1 MAITLRPVRSV
12 YGTPWSRMARG
23 VPLSRSVMNKLGRIL
38 VQEIVREG
46 KKDFAKQGRK
56 ATPLGEP
63 EGIPKSRNFW
73 KSFKHEIKGSRTI
86 QIISDWEWIEQI
98 LEGRDPYPMPWLT
111 QERGIMRV
119 PMKQPNGTVIVRVA
133 PATVKDA
140 WIHPGFAKHNFVERG
155 VKKGREKAAEIIAA
169 EVAKMLANGDP
180 TK

>member
-1 MAITLRPVRSV
+1 MSLELKPVRSV
-12 YGTPWSRMARG
+12 YGTPWSRMSK
-23 VPLSRSVMNKLGRIL
+23 VTLSRRVLNKLGRIL

-56 ATPLGEP
+56 ATPIGEP

-73 KSFKHEIKGSRTI
+73 KSFRSKVRGSRTI
-86 QIISDWEWIEQI
+86 EIFSDWEWIDQI

-119 PMKQPNGTVIVRVA
+119 PMRQPNGTVIVRVA
-133 PATVKDA
+133 PATVSKA
-140 WIHPGFAKHNFVERG
+140 WIHPGFAKHNFIERG
-155 VKKGREKAAEIIAA
+155 IKKGREKGAVIIGQ
-169 EVAKMLANGDP
+169 EVARILAQGDP